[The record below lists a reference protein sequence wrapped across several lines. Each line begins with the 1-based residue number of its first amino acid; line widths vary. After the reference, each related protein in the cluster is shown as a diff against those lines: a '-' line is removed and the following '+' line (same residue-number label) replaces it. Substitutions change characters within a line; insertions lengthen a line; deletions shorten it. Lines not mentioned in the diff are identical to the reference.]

1 MRSNI
6 FIRVILLA
14 ALPTTGLQT
23 SAKADFVIKGG
34 PPPPA
39 RTPAGHTAPIAMA
52 PIVDPGDPGYAGT
65 TTSAPPHSTPITV
78 HWKMAYGFG
87 DKVPL
92 SFACR
97 QIVPPAVT
105 VTYGP
110 GARPQM
116 LVTWKGD
123 DTWNHVLRD
132 AVKPLG
138 LHLVMTHMA
147 VEIRN

>member
-6 FIRVILLA
+6 VIRVLVLV
-14 ALPTTGLQT
+14 ALPTAGILT
-23 SAKADFVIKGG
+23 SAKADFVIKNA
-34 PPPPA
+34 PPLQASAPA
-39 RTPAGHTAPIAMA
+39 APIAMA
-52 PIVDPGDPGYAGT
+52 PIVDPGDPGYTGT
-65 TTSAPPHSTPITV
+65 TKPTPADGAPMTV

-92 SFACR
+92 GFACR
-97 QIVPPAVT
+97 QIVPPAIS

-110 GARPQM
+110 GADPQM
-116 LVTWKGD
+116 VVTWKGG

-147 VEIRN
+147 VEIRK

>member
-6 FIRVILLA
+6 VIRVLLLA
-14 ALPTTGLQT
+14 ALPTTGILT
-23 SAKADFVIKGG
+23 SAKADFVIKSG

-39 RTPAGHTAPIAMA
+39 RAPAAPIAMT
-52 PIVDPGDPGYAGT
+52 PIVDPGDPGYTAT
-65 TTSAPPHSTPITV
+65 TTSEPMHNTPASV

-97 QIVPPAVT
+97 QIVPPAVR

-110 GARPQM
+110 GATPQM
-116 LVTWKGD
+116 LVTWKGG

-132 AVKPLG
+132 AVKSLG
-138 LHLVMTHMA
+138 LHLAMTHMA

>member
-6 FIRVILLA
+6 VIRVILLA
-14 ALPTTGLQT
+14 VLPTTGLQT
-23 SAKADFVIKGG
+23 SAKADFVIKGS
-34 PPPPA
+34 
-39 RTPAGHTAPIAMA
+39 RGHATRATAAPIAMA

-65 TTSAPPHSTPITV
+65 ITSAPAHNTPTTV

-110 GARPQM
+110 GAKPQM
-116 LVTWKGD
+116 LVTWKGGE
-123 DTWNHVLRD
+123 TWNHVLRD